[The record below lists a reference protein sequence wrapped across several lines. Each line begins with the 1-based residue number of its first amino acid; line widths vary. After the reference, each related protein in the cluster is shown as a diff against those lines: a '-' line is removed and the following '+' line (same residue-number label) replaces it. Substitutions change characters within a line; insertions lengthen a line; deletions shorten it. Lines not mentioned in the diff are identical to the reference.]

1 MRLHRL
7 ELAIVLASCALA
19 AACSANNLFL
29 TVGAHDALGFVIF
42 YGDSARISAPD
53 TVARSVSFDIT
64 FSTFAGGC
72 VQAVA
77 HDDVTTPTSLVE
89 IRPYDHDSGGD
100 VCTAD
105 LRLLKHVV
113 PVRLD
118 TPGLYV
124 IRVIGLQR
132 GASSGNSASPAEV
145 TRAVIVR

>member
-19 AACSANNLFL
+19 AACSVTNLV
-29 TVGAHDALGFVIF
+29 TGGAHDALGLVIY

-53 TVARSVSFDIT
+53 TVARSVSFDVS

-89 IRPYDHDSGGD
+89 SRPYDHDSGGD

-105 LRLLKHVV
+105 LKFLKHVV

-118 TPGLYV
+118 TPGRYV
-124 IRVIGLQR
+124 IHVIGQQR
-132 GASSGNSASPAEV
+132 GTSTGNSTIPAEV
-145 TRAVIVR
+145 TRTVIVR